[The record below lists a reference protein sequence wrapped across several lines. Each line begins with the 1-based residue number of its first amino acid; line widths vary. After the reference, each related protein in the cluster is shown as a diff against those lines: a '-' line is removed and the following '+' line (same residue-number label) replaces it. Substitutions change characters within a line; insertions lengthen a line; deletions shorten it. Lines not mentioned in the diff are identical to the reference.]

1 MLTLSNTLPYCVSIA
16 RQSAKRNKLNKE
28 KQMKTD
34 TILKHKSGV
43 KFQYIETIKQQFS
56 EQAFVKLLNLKS
68 GKHEFFM
75 ANTYKQFFTA

>member
-1 MLTLSNTLPYCVSIA
+1 MN
-16 RQSAKRNKLNKE
+16 NE
-28 KQMKTD
+28 

-43 KFQYIETIKQQFS
+43 RFQYVETIKQQFS

-75 ANTYKQFFTA
+75 ANTYKQFFTVAL

>member
-1 MLTLSNTLPYCVSIA
+1 
-16 RQSAKRNKLNKE
+16 
-28 KQMKTD
+28 MKNE
-34 TILKHKSGV
+34 TILKHRSGV

>member
-1 MLTLSNTLPYCVSIA
+1 MNRLKP
-16 RQSAKRNKLNKE
+16 KPNKG
-28 KQMKTD
+28 KQMRTD

-75 ANTYKQFFTA
+75 ANTYKQFFTVAL

>member
-1 MLTLSNTLPYCVSIA
+1 MN
-16 RQSAKRNKLNKE
+16 NE
-28 KQMKTD
+28 

>member
-1 MLTLSNTLPYCVSIA
+1 MSRAGFGVPKDG
-16 RQSAKRNKLNKE
+16 RKLKPKYIN
-28 KQMKTD
+28 MKNETM
-34 TILKHKSGV
+34 LKHKSGV